1 MVAANSRLQ
10 NLETFMGLHKDP
22 VQTKACQCCSSLG
35 SSDYRHFNLSRRGFS
50 HATFCVCEMFASI
63 SLPCAMSAD
72 NPEIVFIKTRE
83 MQKVMMETRDNRH
96 QSIGHI
102 SLRDIENARYL
113 GIFRMKCLTFG
124 TCVRSISSQFLICRS
139 SQIQQI
145 QLDIV
150 AKELLTHVETTE
162 EGSWPTVADV
172 LCRGR
177 YSVSE
182 YTEYTQLGKMPSS
195 P

>member
-1 MVAANSRLQ
+1 
-10 NLETFMGLHKDP
+10 
-22 VQTKACQCCSSLG
+22 
-35 SSDYRHFNLSRRGFS
+35 
-50 HATFCVCEMFASI
+50 
-63 SLPCAMSAD
+63 
-72 NPEIVFIKTRE
+72 
-83 MQKVMMETRDNRH
+83 MQKLMMETRDNRH

-102 SLRDIENARYL
+102 SLIDIENTQYL

-124 TCVRSISSQFLICRS
+124 TCVRSMSSQFLICRS
-139 SQIQQI
+139 SQILQI

-150 AKELLTHVETTE
+150 AKELLLTHVETTVETTE

-182 YTEYTQLGKMPSS
+182 YTQLGKMPQQSLISQEKRGPGYKASEDQLLSS
-195 P
+195 FLVELYLGDDKLKLFIVALA